1 MSLWSWLRDLLFGA
15 PPAPRSVATPS
26 SRTATAT
33 SSGASADPAP
43 AAPETRGRRPR
54 RVVRPCKLKFV
65 RKSKRRPSIRDLAEN
80 VCEKRPYIFA
90 RPCVFGGFFDLA
102 GDGDSN
108 RLTGNGLPAFQTP
121 EQFAK
126 WLGLPPHKIG
136 WLVHRFNDLQVPAVH
151 QAAHY
156 VYRWV
161 PKRTGGERLIEA
173 PKPLLKAVQEKILTD
188 ILDKVPPHSAAHGF
202 REGRSIV
209 TNAKPHVGQ
218 RVVVKVDLSNFY
230 PSVSYARVV
239 AIFRSLGYSREAA
252 TWLGRLTTT
261 RLPLDYVRQSRKDHR
276 WRPYL
281 KRHLPQGAPTSPA
294 LANLSAFP
302 LDLRLAGLAR
312 KFGANYTRYAD
323 DLTFSGDQEFLRSLR
338 VFLPLVQAVIRACR
352 FKPHPKKW
360 RILRSQSQQRVTGVV
375 VNRKLNVARADYD
388 RLKAVLHNCRAHG
401 PSSQNRGNH
410 PEFAR
415 HLLGRIAHVRSLNA
429 LRGDKL
435 LAIYNEINWSR

>member
-15 PPAPRSVATPS
+15 PAAPGAVSSPPIRAATG
-26 SRTATAT
+26 AT
-33 SSGASADPAP
+33 SGASAKPEATSTGQRGK
-43 AAPETRGRRPR
+43 ETRGS
-54 RVVRPCKLKFV
+54 VRLTKLRFV

-80 VCEKRPYIFA
+80 VCEKRPYTFA

-108 RLTGNGLPAFQTP
+108 RLVGNALPDFQTP
-121 EQFAK
+121 DELAH

-173 PKPLLKAVQEKILTD
+173 PKPLLKAVQEKILAD

-209 TNAKPHVGQ
+209 TNAKPHVGR

-230 PSVSYARVV
+230 PTVSYSRVV

-261 RLPLDYVRQSRKDHR
+261 RLPLDYVRQSRKDRR

-312 KFGANYTRYAD
+312 KFGAKYTRYAD
-323 DLTFSGDQEFLRSLR
+323 DLTFSGDRDFLRSLR

-352 FKPHPKKW
+352 FQPHPKKW

-375 VNRKLNVARADYD
+375 VNKKLNVARSDYD
-388 RLKAVLHNCRAHG
+388 RLKAVLHNCRKLG
-401 PSSQNRGNH
+401 PSSQNLANH

-415 HLLGRIAHVRSLNA
+415 HLLGRIAHVRMLNA
-429 LRGDKL
+429 ARGDKL
-435 LAIYNEINWSR
+435 LAIYHEINWSL